1 MLSGGSHYADYCKP
15 LLHRIQCFSSLQL
28 NGSAFTLMIVQCSA
42 LQLLSIVVV
51 AVYCLRILS
60 TLLSVMWTKLLI
72 LCSSVDALHTGAVL
86 ILLYNTR
93 HCKTLH
99 YVHYEVQF
107 RGWISE
113 CMPVQLA
120 VPPPLCFAQGRHCRD
135 ESPPPPNP

>member
-1 MLSGGSHYADYCKP
+1 M
-15 LLHRIQCFSSLQL
+15 
-28 NGSAFTLMIVQCSA
+28 TVQCSA
-42 LQLLSIVVV
+42 VQLLSIVEVVV

-86 ILLYNTR
+86 ILLYNAR
-93 HCKTLH
+93 HCKTLYH
-99 YVHYEVQF
+99 VHYEVQF

-120 VPPPLCFAQGRHCRD
+120 VPPHCALLKVATA
-135 ESPPPPNP
+135 EMSHHHHQTPNYTDPG